1 MGESNQVSLEL
12 GKTTWT
18 AALGPDKRAK
28 GAKVKGEKERAE
40 GVGREHAVGK
50 TKCKTEPP
58 RPLVNYL
65 GDNGTLAFPTFHIP
79 LRLHF
84 TP

>member
-1 MGESNQVSLEL
+1 ME
-12 GKTTWT
+12 
-18 AALGPDKRAK
+18 AALR
-28 GAKVKGEKERAE
+28 RAE
-40 GVGREHAVGK
+40 GVGREHAAGK
-50 TKCKTEPP
+50 TECKTEPP